1 MKPLLIADAAKRDL
15 EGISAYTARTWG
27 VEQKRRYL
35 DLLRGDMAGLRAN
48 PAIGTMRDAI
58 SPGVRSLASGSHR
71 IFYRDTPDAV
81 IVLRVLH
88 ASMDTH
94 RHLGGDA

>member
-1 MKPLLIADAAKRDL
+1 MKPLLIAHAAKRDL
-15 EGISAYTARTWG
+15 EDIAAYTARTWG

-35 DLLRGDMAGLRAN
+35 DLLRGEAGLRAN
-48 PAIGTMRDAI
+48 PTIGTMRDAI

-71 IFYRDTPDAV
+71 IFYRDTLDAV
-81 IVLRVLH
+81 IALRVLH

-94 RHLGGDA
+94 GHLGGDA